1 MERKENMENK
11 ENKNVFWGALFLIG
25 AIALLLNKL
34 GFLNI
39 LLGGMSF
46 FQIIVTVFLV
56 GILVKGMA
64 KRSFGQ
70 ILFSVAFIVIVNAKV
85 LHMEAFTPWTVL
97 GAAALGT
104 IGLHLMFPNVR
115 SGHGR
120 FLTINGREVIFAP
133 VAAESRK
140 GDRRCFENCFGQSAK
155 YVSGEVSRVKLDN
168 CFGFL
173 QVYFTD
179 AQLKDG
185 TAEVI
190 VDDVFGSTIIYV
202 PADWKV
208 IMNVSNV
215 FGAAGER
222 GQCNPEGNIVLYVK
236 GNVAFGKIEIRY
248 I

>member
-1 MERKENMENK
+1 MKD
-11 ENKNVFWGALFLIG
+11 NKNVDSKNVVMGALFLIG

-39 LLGGMSF
+39 LLGGMNF
-46 FQIIVTVFLV
+46 FQVIVTVFLV
-56 GILVKGMA
+56 GVLVKGMA
-64 KRSFGQ
+64 KHSFGQ
-70 ILFSVAFIVIVNAKV
+70 ILFSVAFIIIVNDKV

-115 SGHGR
+115 SGYGR
-120 FLTINGREVIFAP
+120 FLTINGREVTPASM
-133 VAAESRK
+133 ATESRQ
-140 GDRRCFENCFGQSAK
+140 GSRVCFENSFGQSVK
-155 YVSGEVSRVKLDN
+155 YVSGEVSCVKLDN
-168 CFGFL
+168 SFGFL

-190 VDDVFGSTIIYV
+190 ADCAFGNTVLYV

-208 IMNVSNV
+208 IMNVSKS
-215 FGAAGER
+215 FGEACER
-222 GQCNPEGNIVLYVK
+222 GQCDPEGNMVLYVK
-236 GNVAFGKIEIRY
+236 GDAAFGKIEIRY